1 MYLFHVGHNTT
12 YDVASYSHDISKGAI
27 NENIRKLNKILHDYL
42 VKAYIKFPTDE
53 EAEQSALKFQAEG
66 FPAKVI
72 YACLD
77 GSHVLVRPP
86 KENKDLYFNRHR
98 TKSLNVLLLVDAFGK
113 FRFVSAN
120 VPGSQHDS
128 AIFEN
133 TKLYKKLQK
142 LIERNRPFVDAMIA
156 ADSAFKRNLAFL
168 LTPFLTEEA
177 ATDEYKKMYNEAFCK
192 VRACIERYIGVLK
205 VTFGIMLFTTSND
218 LIFDFPKSSKFQ
230 PKNI

>member
-12 YDVASYSHDISKGAI
+12 HDVASYAHDISKGAI
-27 NENIRKLNKILHDYL
+27 IENTHKVNKILYEYM
-42 VKAYIKFPTDE
+42 VKKYIKFPTDE

-77 GSHVLVRPP
+77 GSHVEVRAP
-86 KENKDLYFNRHR
+86 KENKDLYLNRHR
-98 TKSLNVLLLVDAFGK
+98 TKSLNVLLLVDAFGI
-113 FRFVSAN
+113 FRFASAN

-142 LIERNRPFVDAMIA
+142 LVERNRPFVDAMIA

-168 LTPFLTEEA
+168 LTPFLIEEA
-177 ATDEYKKMYNEAFCK
+177 ALDEYKKMYNEAFCK

-205 VTFGIMLFTTSND
+205 VIFGTMH
-218 LIFDFPKSSKFQ
+218 FPVQRFIYFS
-230 PKNI
+230 